1 MTTTS
6 TTGGPG
12 SSEGLPQHEDEPDGN
27 RRWIVYT
34 AAAILAVAVGVLMAV
49 LYSSYHANQDRE
61 LAEQR
66 AAELHGKFE
75 EIGIT
80 AFDEDQIVAV
90 LGADGGGFCT
100 DPAALVKATANLG
113 STNGAT
119 GPGSRP
125 SLVDERRLAGDRLVI
140 EVYCPE
146 QLGEFDD
153 YVDSLNLD
161 ENTTN
166 QEDS

>member
-6 TTGGPG
+6 TTNGPD
-12 SSEGLPQHEDEPDGN
+12 GLPQHEDEPEGN

-49 LYSSYHANQDRE
+49 LYNNYHAAQDRE

-66 AAELHGKFE
+66 AAELHAKFE

-125 SLVDERRLAGDRLVI
+125 SLVDERRLQGDRFVI

-146 QLGEFDD
+146 QLDDFDA

-161 ENTTN
+161 ENTTTP
-166 QEDS
+166 EES

>member
-6 TTGGPG
+6 TPEGPD
-12 SSEGLPQHEDEPDGN
+12 GLPQHEDEPGDP
-27 RRWIVYT
+27 RRWILYT
-34 AAAILAVAVGVLMAV
+34 AAALLAVAVGVLMAV
-49 LYSSYHANQDRE
+49 LYNNYHAAQDRE

-66 AAELHGKFE
+66 ASELHAKFE
-75 EIGIT
+75 AIGIT

-125 SLVDERRLAGDRLVI
+125 SLVDERRLQGDRFVI

-146 QLGEFDD
+146 QLDDFDA

-161 ENTTN
+161 ENTTT

>member
-6 TTGGPG
+6 TTDGPG
-12 SSEGLPQHEDEPDGN
+12 GLPQHEDEPGDS
-27 RRWIVYT
+27 RRWILYT
-34 AAAILAVAVGVLMAV
+34 AAALLAVAVGLLMAV
-49 LYSSYHANQDRE
+49 LYTNYHAAQDRE

-66 AAELHGKFE
+66 AAELHAEFE
-75 EIGIT
+75 AIGIT

-146 QLGEFDD
+146 QLDDFDA

-161 ENTTN
+161 ENTTTP
-166 QEDS
+166 EDS

>member
-6 TTGGPG
+6 TVGGPDG
-12 SSEGLPQHEDEPDGN
+12 SPQHEDEPSA

-34 AAAILAVAVGVLMAV
+34 AAALIAVAVGVLMAV
-49 LYSSYHANQDRE
+49 LYANHHANQDQE

-66 AAELHGKFE
+66 AAELHAKFE
-75 EIGIT
+75 AAGIT

-90 LGADGGGFCT
+90 LGADGGGFCA
-100 DPAALVKATANLG
+100 DPAALVDATSNLG

-119 GPGSRP
+119 GPGNRQ
-125 SLVDERRLAGDRLVI
+125 SLLDERRLEGDKLVI
-140 EVYCPE
+140 EVYCPD
-146 QLGEFDD
+146 QLPAFEE
-153 YVDSLNLD
+153 YVDSLTLD
-161 ENTTN
+161 SSTTN